1 MVLII
6 HCSEPFEH
14 ALISYVQHPT
24 RSHGRVAVAILHC
37 KQPGASDMAVSLRRA
52 SKIRKFT

>member
-1 MVLII
+1 MLLRGAGHPFRGSQDVVLII

-14 ALISYVQHPT
+14 ALLSYVQHPP

-37 KQPGASDMAVSLRRA
+37 KQPGA
-52 SKIRKFT
+52 